1 MQTNKFIYMH
11 VQYMNVCGNCLRV
24 SSNREGTVKS
34 LLCENPRFIILE
46 IPDEER
52 AQYEL

>member
-1 MQTNKFIYMH
+1 MYAEIVY
-11 VQYMNVCGNCLRV
+11 VCRA
-24 SSNREGTVKS
+24 TVKG
-34 LLCENPRFIILE
+34 LCENPRFIILE